1 MQELPSTG
9 DEDVTM
15 VDAAE
20 YQPSDDARDDQDMKV
35 RLQDALSGCGRGEM
49 PPLGKMGCRYQANTL
64 HFSSA
69 LGVPRYT

>member
-15 VDAAE
+15 VDVAD

-35 RLQDALSGCGRGEM
+35 RLQDALSGC
-49 PPLGKMGCRYQANTL
+49 
-64 HFSSA
+64 
-69 LGVPRYT
+69 